1 VSDDA
6 LDLTPD
12 HHERLMRFSAA
23 HFRSGCPAVADRA
36 HMLNASQLQR
46 VREEGGQAACV
57 QCGMVVRV
65 AEKRRLDVALNLVD
79 NARRWAGLERL
90 TELERHFLRTV
101 LSAREP
107 LLEAQKE
114 TGMIFHLQQ
123 GEPSPEDPEP
133 LTPAE
138 KIAEL
143 VDEGARA
150 RECERRLP
158 AGPGEVEC
166 DGDVGAA

>member
-36 HMLNASQLQR
+36 HMVRAPDLQR
-46 VREEGGQAACV
+46 LRKKGGQAACV

-65 AEKRRLDVALNLVD
+65 AKTGRLDVALNLVD

-101 LSAREP
+101 LAARHP
-107 LLEAQKE
+107 LLEAQQE
-114 TGMIFHLQQ
+114 TGGIFVQRPA
-123 GEPSPEDPEP
+123 EPSPPDPEP

-143 VDEGARA
+143 VDEGSSA
-150 RECERRLP
+150 RECERRQP
-158 AGPGEVEC
+158 GGPDSIEC